1 MRILLVEDEADLAAT
16 LRKTLV
22 ESGFS
27 VDLTVDGEEALW
39 QAEGAAYDVIV
50 LDLMIPIVDGWEVLK
65 RIRARGD
72 CSPVLVLTARDATID
87 KVRALDAGAD
97 DYLTKPFTLDELLA
111 RIRALIRRAA
121 VSPAPVI
128 RLADVEIETSA
139 RRVTRAGAK
148 VDLAPKE
155 YALLEFLA
163 LHRGTLVTRTVLYE
177 HIYDDRDDSMSNL
190 VDVYVSALRRKLG
203 RGLIRTCRGSGY
215 IIDAP

>member
-1 MRILLVEDEADLAAT
+1 MRILLVEDEPDLAAT
-16 LRKTLV
+16 LRKSLA
-22 ESGFS
+22 ESGFA
-27 VDLTVDGEEALW
+27 VDVTADGEEALW
-39 QAEGAAYDVIV
+39 LAEGTAYDVIV
-50 LDLMIPIVDGWEVLK
+50 LDLMIPIVDGWEVMR

-72 CSPVLVLTARDATID
+72 RSPVLVLTARDATID
-87 KVRALDAGAD
+87 KVRALDSGAD

-121 VSPAPVI
+121 ASPAPVI
-128 RLADVEIETSA
+128 RLGDVEIESTA
-139 RRVTRAGAK
+139 RRVTRAGAA

-163 LHRGTLVTRTVLYE
+163 LHRGTLVTRSVLYE

-203 RGLIRTCRGSGY
+203 HGLIRTCRGSGY

>member
-16 LRKTLV
+16 LRKTLA

-27 VDLTVDGEEALW
+27 VDVAADGEEALW
-39 QAEGAAYDVIV
+39 QAEATAYDAIV

-65 RIRARGD
+65 RIRMRGD
-72 CSPVLVLTARDATID
+72 RSPVLVLTARDATID
-87 KVRALDAGAD
+87 KVRALDSGAD

-128 RLADVEIETSA
+128 RLADVEIETAA
-139 RRVTRAGAK
+139 RRVTRAGTA

-163 LHRGTLVTRTVLYE
+163 LHRGTLVTRSVLYE

-190 VDVYVSALRRKLG
+190 VDVYVSTLRRKLG
-203 RGLIRTCRGSGY
+203 HGLIRTCRGAGY
-215 IIDAP
+215 IIDA